1 MRRKKESESVERS
14 ITSFFFTFFLKLLE
28 LVLLGDDERRRLLL
42 LLLEGHS
49 SLLKLR
55 RSKNRRRWNDRE
67 KRKSTGAMNFSESQ
81 RADFFPF
88 LSLSH
93 FSSLHLSG
101 VFLTALSLFTTNA
114 SVVLSLEQLS
124 LSAPPPRTRLVV
136 GRASERARG
145 DRQRG
150 EQRLFFLSLFFSLSS
165 SSKENEW
172 NASAS
177 ASVSPES
184 LTRPTQ
190 AEREPS

>member
-14 ITSFFFTFFLKLLE
+14 IISFFFTFFLKLLE

-67 KRKSTGAMNFSESQ
+67 KRKSTGAINFSESQ
-81 RADFFPF
+81 SRFFSFPLTLTLF
-88 LSLSH
+88 LSPFVGGVSDSTL
-93 FSSLHLSG
+93 SLHDKRLRCFISR
-101 VFLTALSLFTTNA
+101 TALSLR
-114 SVVLSLEQLS
+114 S
-124 LSAPPPRTRLVV
+124 PPSHAL

>member
-1 MRRKKESESVERS
+1 MRRRKESESVERS
-14 ITSFFFTFFLKLLE
+14 IISFFFTFFLKLLE

-67 KRKSTGAMNFSESQ
+67 KRKSTGAMNFSQ

-93 FSSLHLSG
+93 FSSLRLSG

-124 LSAPPPRTRLVV
+124 LSAPPPRTRLVE
-136 GRASERARG
+136 RASEREEI
-145 DRQRG
+145 DRG
-150 EQRLFFLSLFFSLSS
+150 ENKDFFFSLFFSLSS

>member
-1 MRRKKESESVERS
+1 MVEVEVEVEVRRRKESESVERS
-14 ITSFFFTFFLKLLE
+14 IISFFFTFFLKLLE

-124 LSAPPPRTRLVV
+124 LSAPPPRTRLVE
-136 GRASERARG
+136 RASEREEI
-145 DRQRG
+145 DRG
-150 EQRLFFLSLFFSLSS
+150 ENKDFFFSLSF
-165 SSKENEW
+165 
-172 NASAS
+172 
-177 ASVSPES
+177 S
-184 LTRPTQ
+184 LFLRRRKKTNGTRQP
-190 AEREPS
+190 APRFLPKV